1 VTFEWDAHK
10 AAANLKKHKVAF
22 EDTAT
27 VFMDPLAMTFPDPDH
42 SVDEDREIT
51 IGHTMDGGLVLVA
64 HCERRGK
71 LRIISARLAT
81 ATERKQY
88 EEEIGRG

>member
-1 VTFEWDAHK
+1 
-10 AAANLKKHKVAF
+10 
-22 EDTAT
+22 
-27 VFMDPLAMTFPDPDH
+27 MDPVAMTFPDPDH
-42 SVDEDREIT
+42 SPDEDREIT
-51 IGHTMDGGLVLVA
+51 IGHTMDGGLVFVA
-64 HCERRGK
+64 HCERRDK